1 VVIYAPLI
9 GYRREF
15 SRFRQRGHS
24 ARVLDRD
31 EVDEAIAVLQ
41 RRLASVRESV
51 APDAPIIVALEQTI
65 VDLEA
70 GRIPPPSRRG

>member
-1 VVIYAPLI
+1 
-9 GYRREF
+9 
-15 SRFRQRGHS
+15 
-24 ARVLDRD
+24 VLDRD

-51 APDAPIIVALEQTI
+51 PPDSPIIVALEQTI